1 MSGFKKFVMQGN
13 LVQMAVAFVM
23 GLTFAAVVEAL
34 VAGLF
39 TPLIAAIIGK
49 PNFNNLFFTLN
60 HSKFLYG
67 TVINALITFAL
78 VAAVLY
84 FVVVVPYEAL
94 VARTQRGAD
103 PTTKVCPQCLSVIP
117 IKAFRCA
124 FCTSVL
130 GTAN

>member
-1 MSGFKKFVMQGN
+1 VSSFKKFVMQGN

-78 VAAVLY
+78 VAAVLF
-84 FVVVVPYEAL
+84 FVLVAPYEAL
-94 VARTQRGAD
+94 VARTQRGAN
-103 PTTKVCPQCLSVIP
+103 PTTKVCPECLSVIP
-117 IKAFRCA
+117 IDASRCA

-130 GTAN
+130 GAAS

>member
-1 MSGFKKFVMQGN
+1 VSSFKKFVMQGN

-78 VAAVLY
+78 VAAVLF
-84 FVVVVPYEAL
+84 FVLVAPYEAL
-94 VARTQRGAD
+94 VARTQRGAN
-103 PTTKVCPQCLSVIP
+103 PTTKVCPECLSVIP
-117 IKAFRCA
+117 VDASRCA

-130 GTAN
+130 GAAN

>member
-1 MSGFKKFVMQGN
+1 MSSFKKFVMQGN

-78 VAAVLY
+78 VAAVLF
-84 FVVVVPYEAL
+84 FVLVAPYEAL
-94 VARTQRGAD
+94 VARTQRGAS
-103 PTTKVCPQCLSVIP
+103 PTTKVCPECLSVIP
-117 IKAFRCA
+117 IAASRCA

-130 GTAN
+130 GAAT

>member
-1 MSGFKKFVMQGN
+1 MSSFKKFVMQGN

-39 TPLIAAIIGK
+39 TPLVAAIIGK

-67 TVINALITFAL
+67 TVINALITFVL
-78 VAAVLY
+78 VAAVLF
-84 FVVVVPYEAL
+84 FVVVAPYEAL
-94 VARTQRGAD
+94 VARTQHRAD
-103 PTTKVCPQCLSVIP
+103 PTTKVCPECLSVIP
-117 IKAFRCA
+117 IAASRCA

-130 GTAN
+130 GAAT